1 LLLFTGQHPAL
12 DPAEF
17 GLDGFQSRNLGCPGQ
32 LNPYDHTRAVEERM
46 RTELA
51 RPPALLIVQGDTS
64 SAYGAARAA
73 FIHGTPVAHVEAGLR
88 THDPRAPWPEE
99 EFRCAIDARAEL
111 LFAPTQ
117 LNAANLRG
125 ERNSGAVHVTGN
137 SGIDSLLRTM
147 AGVPPR
153 VRESGR
159 PRLLVTCHRR
169 ESWGAGLDEIAG
181 ALAEIAAARDVTIE
195 LVLHPNPAVAEAF
208 RAQLSGVRG
217 IELIAPLPHRE
228 LVDRMLGCD
237 LVLSDSGGI
246 QEEAPALGVPLL
258 VLREKTE
265 RPEAIDCGSARIV
278 GVNKERIVAETV
290 RLLDHP
296 LELADMARPRFPF
309 GEGRSG
315 ERIAAV
321 VADWLEGRKGQA
333 FGER

>member
-32 LNPYDHTRAVEERM
+32 LNPYDHARAVEERM
-46 RTELA
+46 RAELV
-51 RPPALLIVQGDTS
+51 RPPSLLVVQGDTS
-64 SAYGAARAA
+64 SAYGAARAG
-73 FIHGTPVAHVEAGLR
+73 FVHGIPVAHVEAGLR
-88 THDPRAPWPEE
+88 THDARAPWPEE

-111 LFAPTQ
+111 LFAPTA
-117 LNAANLRG
+117 LNAANLAG
-125 ERNSGAVHVTGN
+125 ERNSGSVHVTGN
-137 SGIDSLLRTM
+137 SGIDSLLRTK
-147 AGVPPR
+147 AEVPTR
-153 VRESGR
+153 LRESGR

-169 ESWGAGLDEIAG
+169 ESWGPGLDEIAG
-181 ALAEIAAARDVTIE
+181 ALAAIAAARDVTIE
-195 LVLHPNPAVAEAF
+195 LVLHPNPAVAETL
-208 RAQLSGVRG
+208 RAQLAGVRG

-228 LVDRMLGCD
+228 LIERMLGCD

-265 RPEAIDCGSARIV
+265 RPEAIACGSARIV
-278 GVNKERIVAETV
+278 GVDEERIVAETL

-315 ERIAAV
+315 ERIAAIV
-321 VADWLEGRKGQA
+321 CGWLDGRKRQA
-333 FGER
+333 FGEG